1 MNPMQDERLI
11 ATFFD
16 EQPQPAFYMVPVWS
30 DDEQTIIDFEYRYCN
45 REFFIYTGLTPEK
58 ILGNHLFNSPAISAT
73 DYRNKFLQQL
83 TDVYQTGSKMTDKFF
98 NPDLK
103 KYYSFTRNKVQG
115 GVLTVLQDRT
125 EEYSMLKQLEEQT
138 SFTNN
143 ILKYSSSGITVTEI
157 IRNSNGEL
165 VDGRTILAN
174 DAAKMFLGLTDDE
187 DYRQK
192 TIGETDPPILSSPIY
207 QMSKNTLETGTPFQV
222 QYYFEPAQKWI
233 ELSVSKMD
241 ENHLINLFTDITATK
256 EAQLQLEQ
264 AAERLQSVFN
274 ASQSGMFTFA
284 PLKNEMGEVVD
295 FTFVITNPS
304 FAAYVGQTP
313 EVLQGEK
320 GSTWFPGYL
329 HNGVFDMYKQT
340 YLTGNTLRQEL
351 HYCVD
356 GHDLYLDLLSTKV
369 DDEVLVT
376 FMDYTTL
383 KKTQLQ
389 LEKLVED
396 LKRSNAYLEEFA
408 HVASHDLKE
417 PIRKI
422 HTFSDR
428 LKASL
433 SDRLTQSE
441 ASIFDRMQNAAERMT
456 LLMDDLLSYSH
467 LSLAPKEKEEVD
479 LNKKLRLVISDLE
492 VLVEEKNAA
501 IQIEPLP
508 VIYGYKRQLQQLF
521 QNLVGN
527 ALKYSKKGVQPQVHI
542 RSKKVAGAEV
552 PVKLP
557 AEMLDQTFYL
567 IEVEDNGIGFE
578 QQYAER
584 IFGMF
589 QRLHG
594 RSEYAGTGVGLSI
607 GRKVVENHGGF
618 IWAESTPGIGSTFKV
633 LLPT

>member
-1 MNPMQDERLI
+1 MNLKQDESLI

-16 EQPQPAFYMVPVWS
+16 EQPQPAFYMVPLWS
-30 DDEQTIIDFEYRYCN
+30 EDEKRIVDFEYRYCN
-45 REFFIYTGLTPEK
+45 REFFVYTGLVPEK
-58 ILGNHLFNSPAISAT
+58 VLGNRLFNSPAISV
-73 DYRNKFLQQL
+73 DDFRNKFLQQL
-83 TDVYQTGSKMTDKFF
+83 IDVYQTGNKVFDKFY

-103 KYYSFTRNKVQG
+103 KYYSFTRNRVQG

-125 EEYSMLKQLEEQT
+125 EEYRMLQQLEEQT

-143 ILKYSSSGITVTEI
+143 ILKHSSSGITVTEV
-157 IRNSNGEL
+157 IRNSQGEV

-174 DAAKMFLGLTDDE
+174 EAAKNLLGLQDE

-192 TIGETDPPILSSPIY
+192 TIAEMDPSILSSPIH
-207 QMSKNTLETGTPFQV
+207 QKSKETLQTGTPFQV
-222 QYYFEPAQKWI
+222 QYYYEPAQKWI

-241 ENHLINLFTDITATK
+241 DQHLINLFTDITATK
-256 EAQLQLEQ
+256 QAQLQLEH
-264 AAERLQSVFN
+264 AAERLQAVFN

-284 PLKNEMGEVVD
+284 PVKNEKGEVVD

-313 EVLQGEK
+313 QTLQGAK

-340 YLTGNTLRQEL
+340 YLTGETLRKDL

-369 DDEVLVT
+369 DDEVLIT
-376 FMDYTTL
+376 FTDYTTL
-383 KKTQLQ
+383 KKTQVE

-396 LKRSNAYLEEFA
+396 LKRSNSYLEEFA
-408 HVASHDLKE
+408 HVASHDMKE

-422 HTFSDR
+422 HTFSER
-428 LKASL
+428 LKAGL

-441 ASIFDRMQNAAERMT
+441 SSLFDRMQNAAERMT

-467 LSLAPKEKEEVD
+467 LSLTPKEREEVD
-479 LNKKLRLVISDLE
+479 LNRKLRMVMLDLE
-492 VLVEEKNAA
+492 VLIEEKGAD
-501 IQIEPLP
+501 IQIGELP
-508 VIYGYKRQLQQLF
+508 VIYGYKRQIQQLF

-527 ALKYSKKGVQPQVHI
+527 ALKYSKTGVQPRVLI
-542 RSKKVAGAEV
+542 RAKKVNGAEV
-552 PVKLP
+552 PIQLP
-557 AEMLDQTFYL
+557 ADKLEKMYHL

-607 GRKVVENHGGF
+607 ARKVAENHGGF
-618 IWAESTPGIGSTFKV
+618 IWAESTPGEGSTFKV
-633 LLPT
+633 LLPA

>member
-1 MNPMQDERLI
+1 MNLKQDERLI

-16 EQPQPAFYMVPVWS
+16 EQPQPAFYMVPVWC
-30 DDEQTIIDFEYRYCN
+30 DDGQKIVDFEYRYCN
-45 REFFIYTGLTPEK
+45 QEFFVYTGLQPEK
-58 ILGNHLFNSPAISAT
+58 VLGNRLFNSPAISVD
-73 DYRNKFLQQL
+73 DYRNKFMLQL
-83 TDVYQTGSKMTDKFF
+83 TEVYQTGKRVFDKFF

-103 KYYSFTRNKVQG
+103 KYYSFTRNRVQD

-125 EEYSMLKQLEEQT
+125 EEYLMLQQLEEQT
-138 SFTNN
+138 AFTNN
-143 ILKYSSSGITVTEI
+143 ILKHSSSGITVTEI
-157 IRNSNGEL
+157 IRNSNGEV

-174 DAAKMFLGLTDDE
+174 EAAQKFLGITHE

-192 TIGETDPPILSSPIY
+192 TIAETDPTILTSPVY
-207 QMSKNTLETGTPFQV
+207 RKSLHTLQTGDPFQV
-222 QYYFEPAQKWI
+222 QYFFEPAQKWI

-241 ENHLINLFTDITATK
+241 EDHLINLFTDITATK

-264 AAERLQSVFN
+264 AAERLQAVFN

-284 PLKNEMGEVVD
+284 PVKDERGEVVD

-313 EVLQGEK
+313 QTLQGAK
-320 GSTWFPGYL
+320 GSAWFPGYL
-329 HNGVFDMYKQT
+329 HNGVFDMYKHT
-340 YLTGNTLRQEL
+340 YLTGATLRKEL

-376 FMDYTTL
+376 FTDYSTL
-383 KKTQLQ
+383 KKTQVK

-408 HVASHDLKE
+408 HVASHDMKE

-433 SDRLTQSE
+433 ADRLNGSE
-441 ASIFDRMQNAAERMT
+441 ASLFDRMQNAAERMT

-467 LSLAPKEKEEVD
+467 LSLTPKEMEVVD
-479 LNKKLRLVISDLE
+479 LNRKLGMVLSDLE
-492 VLVEEKNAA
+492 VLIEEKGAD

-521 QNLVGN
+521 QNLLGN
-527 ALKYSKKGVQPQVHI
+527 ALKYSKAGVQPQVRI
-542 RSKKVAGAEV
+542 RSKKVMGADV
-552 PVKLP
+552 PVQLP
-557 AEMLDQTFYL
+557 ADMLDKDYHL

-607 GRKVVENHGGF
+607 ARKVAENHGGF
-618 IWAESTPGIGSTFKV
+618 IWAESTPGVGSTFKV
-633 LLPT
+633 LLPV